1 MMTPRQ
7 TRFAIGLAVAALVLC
22 SNRVPAETGTVV
34 VVANGG
40 NLPLS
45 SSVEHGVTFVSV
57 PDLARA
63 LELETEWDAR
73 TRTLVVISGETE
85 AELIAGNTL
94 VVVGDS
100 TFHLRHGTV
109 LRAGELLAPADA
121 LPGLFNLL
129 SPVALLWDDRERVFR
144 TPADFGAGVRDNV
157 EGDAHPDVRRRW
169 EIDRVVIDPGHGGRD
184 PGTLSAEGVP
194 EKEITL
200 AIALRLAQ
208 LLRDEL
214 GVDVVMTRT
223 DDQSVNLRERG
234 LIGVRAGG
242 KLFISIH
249 CNAIEKAH
257 VSGVQTYF
265 LSDAETDEARAVARA
280 ENAALIY
287 EEHTDTLIEG
297 DDRELGEIL
306 AGLVSDRFLKESQ
319 ELAALVQRELVRG
332 LRTRDMGVHQA
343 GFYVMK
349 GTLGA
354 MPSILIETGYLT
366 NQVEAAKLRD
376 ARYQARI
383 ADAIL
388 RAVREFKMQY
398 ETELGR

>member
-1 MMTPRQ
+1 
-7 TRFAIGLAVAALVLC
+7 
-22 SNRVPAETGTVV
+22 
-34 VVANGG
+34 
-40 NLPLS
+40 S

-63 LELETEWDAR
+63 LELQTEWDAR
-73 TRTLVVISGETE
+73 TRTLVVLSGETE
-85 AELIAGNTL
+85 AEFIAGNTL

-121 LPGLFNLL
+121 LPGLFSLL

-144 TPADFGAGVRDNV
+144 TSADFGSGARDGVTD
-157 EGDAHPDVRRRW
+157 DTHPNGRNRW

-184 PGTLSAEGVP
+184 PGTLSVEGVP

-223 DDQSVNLRERG
+223 DDQSVSLRERG
-234 LIGVRAGG
+234 LAGVRAGG

-249 CNAIEKAH
+249 CNAIDKAH

-280 ENAALIY
+280 ENAALMY
-287 EEHTDTLIEG
+287 EEHADTLSEG
-297 DDRELGEIL
+297 DDREMEEIL

-366 NQVEAAKLRD
+366 NQDEAARLRD
-376 ARYQARI
+376 ARYQAKI
-383 ADAIL
+383 ADAVL
-388 RAVREFKMQY
+388 RAVREFKMRY

>member
-1 MMTPRQ
+1 MTPRR
-7 TRFAIGLAVAALVLC
+7 TRIAIGLTAAALVLC
-22 SNRVPAETGTVV
+22 TNRAPAGTGTVV
-34 VVANGG
+34 VVANGA
-40 NLPLS
+40 NRSLS

-63 LELETEWDAR
+63 LELQTEWDAR

-85 AELIAGNTL
+85 AEFIAGNTL
-94 VVVGDS
+94 VMVGDS
-100 TFHLRHGTV
+100 TFRLPRGPV

-121 LPGLFNLL
+121 LPALFSLL
-129 SPVALLWDDRERVFR
+129 SPAALLWDDRERIFR
-144 TPADFGAGVRDNV
+144 TPADFGSGARDNV
-157 EGDAHPDVRRRW
+157 EGDARPNGRNRW

-184 PGTLSAEGVP
+184 PGTLSVEGVP
-194 EKEITL
+194 EKDIAL
-200 AIALRLAQ
+200 AISVRLAQ

-223 DDQSVNLRERG
+223 DDQSVSLRERG
-234 LIGVRAGG
+234 LTAVRAGG
-242 KLFISIH
+242 KLFVSIH
-249 CNAIEKAH
+249 CNAIDKAH

-280 ENAALIY
+280 ENAALMY
-287 EEHTDTLIEG
+287 EEHADTLSEG
-297 DDRELGEIL
+297 DDREMEEIL

-343 GFYVMK
+343 GFFVMK

-366 NQVEAAKLRD
+366 NQTEAARLRD

-388 RAVREFKMQY
+388 RAVREFKMRY
-398 ETELGR
+398 ETEPGR

>member
-1 MMTPRQ
+1 MIPRR
-7 TRFAIGLAVAALVLC
+7 TRVAIGLALAALFLC
-22 SNRVPAETGTVV
+22 ANRVPAATGTVV
-34 VVANGG
+34 LVANGG
-40 NLPLS
+40 NRVIS

-63 LELETEWDAR
+63 LELQTEWDAR
-73 TRTLVVISGETE
+73 TRTLVVLSGETE
-85 AELIAGNTL
+85 AEFIAGNTL

-121 LPGLFNLL
+121 LPGLFSLL

-144 TPADFGAGVRDNV
+144 TSADFGSGARDGVTD
-157 EGDAHPDVRRRW
+157 DTHPNGRNRW

-184 PGTLSAEGVP
+184 PGTLSVEGVP

-223 DDQSVNLRERG
+223 DDQSVSLRERG
-234 LIGVRAGG
+234 LAGVRAGG

-249 CNAIEKAH
+249 CNAIGKAH

-280 ENAALIY
+280 ENAALMY
-287 EEHTDTLIEG
+287 EEHADTLSEG
-297 DDRELGEIL
+297 DDREMEEIL

-366 NQVEAAKLRD
+366 NQDEAARLRD
-376 ARYQARI
+376 ARYQERI

-388 RAVREFKMQY
+388 RAVREFKMRY

>member
-1 MMTPRQ
+1 MTPRR
-7 TRFAIGLAVAALVLC
+7 TRIAIGLTAAALVLC
-22 SNRVPAETGTVV
+22 TNRAPAGTGTVV

-40 NLPLS
+40 NRSLS

-63 LELETEWDAR
+63 LELQTEWDAR

-85 AELIAGNTL
+85 AEFIAGNTL
-94 VVVGDS
+94 VMVGDS
-100 TFHLRHGTV
+100 TFRLPRGPV

-121 LPGLFNLL
+121 LPALFSLL
-129 SPVALLWDDRERVFR
+129 SPVALLWDDRERIFR
-144 TPADFGAGVRDNV
+144 TPADFGSGARDIV
-157 EGDAHPDVRRRW
+157 EGDARPNGRNRW

-184 PGTLSAEGVP
+184 PGTLSVEGVP
-194 EKEITL
+194 EKDIAL
-200 AIALRLAQ
+200 AISVRLAQ

-223 DDQSVNLRERG
+223 DDQSVSLRERG
-234 LIGVRAGG
+234 LTAVRAGG
-242 KLFISIH
+242 KLFVSIH
-249 CNAIEKAH
+249 CNAIDKAH

-280 ENAALIY
+280 ENAALMY
-287 EEHTDTLIEG
+287 EEHADTLSEG
-297 DDRELGEIL
+297 DDREMEEIL

-343 GFYVMK
+343 GFFVMK

-366 NQVEAAKLRD
+366 NQTEAARLRD
-376 ARYQARI
+376 VRYQARI

-388 RAVREFKMQY
+388 RAVREFKMRY
-398 ETELGR
+398 ETEPGR